1 MFYNI
6 LQMNEC
12 LDLPDHFFSHV
23 IKICQDIF
31 IDELKLEQNIAKN
44 DALKENVWM
53 MAICIEL
60 RIPLF
65 LVSIF

>member
-1 MFYNI
+1 
-6 LQMNEC
+6 MNEC
-12 LDLPDHFFSHV
+12 LDLPDHFFSRV